1 MGKKKPKPILDI
13 INNASIR
20 VTVPD
25 KTDAINPVKIPVP
38 GIRTERTERAETG
51 VAKVGKRKAL
61 YVKLHL
67 RGGY

>member
-25 KTDAINPVKIPVP
+25 KTDAINPVKFPVP
-38 GIRTERTERAETG
+38 GIQTERAETG